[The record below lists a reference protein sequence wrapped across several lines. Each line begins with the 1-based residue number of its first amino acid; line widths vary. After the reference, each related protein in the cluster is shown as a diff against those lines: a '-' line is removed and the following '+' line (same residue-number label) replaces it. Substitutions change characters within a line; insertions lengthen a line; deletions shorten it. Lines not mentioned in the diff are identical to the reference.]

1 MNTSKFKIA
10 SACLLI
16 FLSMQLV
23 ISQVPPG
30 YYNAARNQKK
40 DALKT
45 SLYQLAYPIRVLN
58 YGSGS
63 GATWEGFYQ
72 TDRNSDGSVVDMY
85 SSIVRYFNGYNG
97 VADMHIEH
105 SFPKSWWGGVN
116 NYAYRDLF
124 HLFPSD
130 GTTNSTKNNHPLGEI
145 YSTPSFN
152 NGVSKIGTNGFGGV
166 YTGTCFEPSNQ
177 YKGDFARAYFYIV
190 TVHENLSS
198 AWNSPMLQKNKYPTW
213 TPWALQLLTK
223 WHQQDP
229 VSLKERLRQEAVYKI
244 QGNRNPFIDYPD
256 LVSYIWGKDT
266 VSVFPF
272 EDVAESFISSPN
284 RGTALNYGV
293 ILKASSKSEIVAVKG
308 QNMTSTLTFSMK
320 KNVGFSVSPT
330 STTATQANSGL
341 NINITFSPAQT
352 GVFVDTL
359 VINGGGLT
367 SPFLIPLRGQAA
379 GELMVLEPEITTPVG
394 TTLNWIADP
403 LATQY
408 MVKVKQGSQLAGN
421 LMISAYFEG
430 SSNNKAIELFNGT
443 GQSVNLSNYVL
454 RKQSNG
460 AGDFEAAY
468 PLSGQLA
475 ANGSFLLVHRF
486 ATADSPLKLM
496 ATAMTDSVLN
506 FNGNDAVALFHHGI
520 LVDMVGVENGGDAL
534 VWGVDKTLIRRN
546 EITHPT
552 RYFNSDD
559 WITDGKDSTRY
570 LKNHQFQPWL
580 PESTVSETFVPAGQ
594 NSLLITNL
602 NPASNYVYSVE
613 SYRSGV
619 VVKSVNSVRFK
630 TANLDAPLVMDASDV
645 KSGSFIANWESDLY
659 INNYLLDVYK
669 TTGSPDATLNE
680 DFANVGANGKPLPE
694 GWTGTAS
701 GNYTTTTSSGIAP
714 PSIALRN
721 SGEYIQTP
729 EMSGAVTR
737 FSFMYRYPSGAGA
750 SYFKVEAFNGTVWV
764 KIDSIPYVN
773 TSKYI
778 MDYQFNRELQYKSVR
793 IVYTS
798 KATTGNL
805 AIDDISMTYNTQT
818 VEYVLKDQMV
828 TGNEFLVTALEPA
841 TTYFYKSR
849 AVKGSVISPYSEII
863 QVTTPLGTDVTTV
876 LSPVK
881 IFQSAQGIHL
891 EGLNDTNRVSVFS
904 LTGTRIY
911 DQQTSFNELF
921 LQLPERGMF
930 IINIQNKQFTRSF
943 KVVR

>member
-1 MNTSKFKIA
+1 
-10 SACLLI
+10 
-16 FLSMQLV
+16 
-23 ISQVPPG
+23 
-30 YYNAARNQKK
+30 
-40 DALKT
+40 
-45 SLYQLAYPIRVLN
+45 
-58 YGSGS
+58 
-63 GATWEGFYQ
+63 
-72 TDRNSDGSVVDMY
+72 
-85 SSIVRYFNGYNG
+85 
-97 VADMHIEH
+97 
-105 SFPKSWWGGVN
+105 
-116 NYAYRDLF
+116 
-124 HLFPSD
+124 
-130 GTTNSTKNNHPLGEI
+130 
-145 YSTPSFN
+145 
-152 NGVSKIGTNGFGGV
+152 
-166 YTGTCFEPSNQ
+166 
-177 YKGDFARAYFYIV
+177 
-190 TVHENLSS
+190 
-198 AWNSPMLQKNKYPTW
+198 
-213 TPWALQLLTK
+213 
-223 WHQQDP
+223 
-229 VSLKERLRQEAVYKI
+229 
-244 QGNRNPFIDYPD
+244 
-256 LVSYIWGKDT
+256 
-266 VSVFPF
+266 
-272 EDVAESFISSPN
+272 
-284 RGTALNYGV
+284 
-293 ILKASSKSEIVAVKG
+293 
-308 QNMTSTLTFSMK
+308 
-320 KNVGFSVSPT
+320 
-330 STTATQANSGL
+330 
-341 NINITFSPAQT
+341 
-352 GVFVDTL
+352 
-359 VINGGGLT
+359 
-367 SPFLIPLRGQAA
+367 
-379 GELMVLEPEITTPVG
+379 
-394 TTLNWIADP
+394 
-403 LATQY
+403 
-408 MVKVKQGSQLAGN
+408 
-421 LMISAYFEG
+421 
-430 SSNNKAIELFNGT
+430 
-443 GQSVNLSNYVL
+443 
-454 RKQSNG
+454 
-460 AGDFEAAY
+460 
-468 PLSGQLA
+468 
-475 ANGSFLLVHRF
+475 
-486 ATADSPLKLM
+486 
-496 ATAMTDSVLN
+496 
-506 FNGNDAVALFHHGI
+506 
-520 LVDMVGVENGGDAL
+520 MVGVENGGDAL

-721 SGEYIQTP
+721 TGEYIQTP

-911 DQQTSFNELF
+911 DQQTSVNELF